1 MSTKSVH
8 SLNNVYL
15 KGPSPAF
22 RVKTV
27 SPGFAFSATSKVYT
41 AFAKSGTE
49 SEVSATVTHN
59 FATELKLGFPLS
71 YAIIVIL

>member
-1 MSTKSVH
+1 
-8 SLNNVYL
+8 
-15 KGPSPAF
+15 
-22 RVKTV
+22 V

-59 FATELKLGFPLS
+59 LATELKLGFPLS